1 MTLDEAIIHCNEVA
15 STCNKIEC
23 SNDHKELANWLE
35 ELKFFR
41 SWYKKWF
48 IDSEDNINLELLNL
62 RQMLV
67 KEKAAFEKLD
77 GGRLWSK
84 LLSSMQDCISILNR
98 LKDINYTVLKGTD
111 WDIDFDL
118 LNDAFNQYI
127 VRQKYVKAVANEF
140 KNRAIDFGEALEA
153 LKLKVDE

>member
-1 MTLDEAIIHCNEVA
+1 MTLDEAIIHCNKVA
-15 STCNKIEC
+15 STCNKTEC

-67 KEKAAFEKLD
+67 KEKAALEKLD

-111 WDIDFDL
+111 
-118 LNDAFNQYI
+118 
-127 VRQKYVKAVANEF
+127 
-140 KNRAIDFGEALEA
+140 
-153 LKLKVDE
+153 

>member
-1 MTLDEAIIHCNEVA
+1 MTLTLDEAIRHCNEVA
-15 STCNKIEC
+15 STCSETEC

-48 IDSEDNINLELLNL
+48 VDSEDNINLGLLNI

-77 GGRLWSK
+77 GGRLWNK

-98 LKDINYTVLKGTD
+98 LKDVNFTLIKGSDFVDLTVLNE
-111 WDIDFDL
+111 L
-118 LNDAFNQYI
+118 LNQ
-127 VRQKYVKAVANEF
+127 
-140 KNRAIDFGEALEA
+140 
-153 LKLKVDE
+153 DEG

>member
-15 STCNKIEC
+15 FTCNKIEC

-67 KEKAAFEKLD
+67 KEKAALEKLD

-111 WDIDFDL
+111 WDIDFNIL
-118 LNDAFNQYI
+118 ENANQHKA
-127 VRQKYVKAVANEF
+127 RQKYVEAVANKF
-140 KNRAIDFGEALEA
+140 KNGAIDFGEALED
-153 LKLKVDE
+153 LKLNE